1 MTRFWLAAV
10 AFAAMA
16 PMAEARNP
24 RLLGEGE
31 QPPQQMSLGELTR
44 TPSMWLYQQ
53 QMAAYKDPQAAVRR
67 RAEYIAWQREQRIAA
82 RKWYGYS
89 NSRPRANHTPFMGY
103 YSPAWVGTINEPF
116 AWPGYSSSPTIIIE
130 ERSDYPR

>member
-1 MTRFWLAAV
+1 MTRLWMAAV
-10 AFAAMA
+10 ALAALA
-16 PMAEARNP
+16 PLAEAKNP
-24 RLLGEGE
+24 RLLGDE
-31 QPPQQMSLGELTR
+31 QSGQMSLGELTP

-53 QMAAYKDPQAAVRR
+53 QLAEYKDPQAAVRR

-89 NSRPRANHTPFMGY
+89 NIRPRANPTPFTGQ

-116 AWPGYSSSPTIIIE
+116 MWPGYSPGPTIIIE
-130 ERSDYPR
+130 SDSVYPR